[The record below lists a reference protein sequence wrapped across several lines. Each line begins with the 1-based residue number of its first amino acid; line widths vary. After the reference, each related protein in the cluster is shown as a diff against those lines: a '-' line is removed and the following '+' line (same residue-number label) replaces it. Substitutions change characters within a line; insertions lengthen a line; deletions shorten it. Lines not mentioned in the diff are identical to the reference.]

1 MELDIMLGEF
11 KSSKRDGFGT
21 VYYADGRVK
30 KRFYKNGIYQDRQ

>member
-1 MELDIMLGEF
+1 MLGEF

-30 KRFYKNGIYQDRQ
+30 KGFYKNDIYQDSQ